1 MPVVGPPLMDA
12 LGLHIAAVEQETGL
26 SKDILRV
33 WERRYRFPAPER
45 DAQGERVYNPAQLH
59 KLRLIKRLMLL
70 GHRPGRIVPG
80 EVQALEAL
88 LEQSRSDSAQ
98 AAVATAQTHDLDG
111 FFDLLRSHDVEG
123 VRRQLSQ
130 WLLRL
135 GLARFVIEVVAPLN
149 TQVGEAWMQR
159 ELEVFEEH
167 IYSEAIQSVLRPAI
181 LSIPVTADAG
191 RPRVLLTT
199 LSGEA
204 HGLGLLMVEALLALE
219 GCQCLSLGAQTP
231 LPDIA
236 KAAAV
241 HRSDVVALS
250 FTGFL
255 PAKQVLDGLT
265 RLRELLP
272 EALELW
278 VGGTSQILR
287 RRQLPGVRRVAGLGE
302 IGDELM
308 RWHARGDAS
317 AVPG

>member
-1 MPVVGPPLMDA
+1 MEDA
-12 LGLHIAAVEQETGL
+12 GLPIAAVELETGL

-33 WERRYRFPAPER
+33 WERRYGFPSPER
-45 DAQGERVYNPAQLH
+45 DAQGERVYGPAQLH

-70 GHRPGRIVPG
+70 GHRPGRIVSG
-80 EVQALEAL
+80 EVPALEAL
-88 LEQSRSDSAQ
+88 LEQARSSPAL
-98 AAVATAQTHDLDG
+98 VAPVNAESHDLAG
-111 FFDLLRSHDVEG
+111 FFGLLRGHDVDG

-181 LSIPVTADAG
+181 QSIPVAAEAG

-199 LSGEA
+199 LPGEA

-219 GCQCLSLGAQTP
+219 GCQCLSLGTQTP
-231 LPDIA
+231 LQDIA
-236 KAAAV
+236 MAAAV

-255 PAKQVLDGLT
+255 PAKQVLEGLG
-265 RLRELLP
+265 RMRELLP
-272 EALELW
+272 ERLELW
-278 VGGTSQILR
+278 VGGTAQSLR
-287 RRQLPGVRRVAGLGE
+287 RRQVPGVRRVSGLVEVGA
-302 IGDELM
+302 ELG
-308 RWHARGDAS
+308 RWRALTAAAARP
-317 AVPG
+317 V

>member
-1 MPVVGPPLMDA
+1 
-12 LGLHIAAVEQETGL
+12 
-26 SKDILRV
+26 
-33 WERRYRFPAPER
+33 
-45 DAQGERVYNPAQLH
+45 
-59 KLRLIKRLMLL
+59 
-70 GHRPGRIVPG
+70 
-80 EVQALEAL
+80 
-88 LEQSRSDSAQ
+88 
-98 AAVATAQTHDLDG
+98 
-111 FFDLLRSHDVEG
+111 

-159 ELEVFEEH
+159 ELEIFEEH

-181 LSIPVTADAG
+181 LSIPVAAEAG
-191 RPRVLLTT
+191 CPRVLLTT
-199 LSGEA
+199 LPGEA

-219 GCQCLSLGAQTP
+219 GCQCLSLGTQTP
-231 LPDIA
+231 LPDIV

-255 PAKQVLDGLT
+255 PARQVLDGLT
-265 RLRELLP
+265 RLRALLP
-272 EALELW
+272 EPLELW
-278 VGGTSQILR
+278 VGGTSQSLR

-302 IGDELM
+302 IGTELL
-308 RWHARGDAS
+308 RWHARGDVS